1 MDVCG
6 EGRDITRAHL
16 LELARQG
23 GVPLAR
29 ASQCIERLQAQ
40 AVAFRTTAKDRG
52 IRPATLKRVAAA
64 VEANRERLAA

>member
-1 MDVCG
+1 
-6 EGRDITRAHL
+6 
-16 LELARQG
+16 
-23 GVPLAR
+23 VPLAR